1 MAARVIKIP
10 PEAVD
15 FDVRGFQA
23 RDPAARQLLE
33 LHGLSFA
40 TGFNAAIAT
49 PASFLAARLEQVA
62 YEERGFAFEGAG
74 MALALLDLLV
84 PVRRCRVAAF
94 LANEGSPHVYM
105 IHVGAGWAL
114 ARLGRRPWGR
124 LRLDPLLRWLALD
137 GYGFHEA
144 FFDPTSVVRRH
155 RLPWQIRGESRRVF
169 DQGVGR
175 ALWFVDGADPERIAG
190 TIGSFEEHRHA
201 DLWSGT
207 GLAAAYAGCID
218 EDGLALLA
226 SLAGGYR
233 LHLAQGAAF
242 AAKARI
248 RAGNLGPHTELACSV
263 IGGVDAAAAARITDQ
278 ALEHSGGGDTAADYD
293 RWRGEIRTQLAA

>member
-1 MAARVIKIP
+1 MA
-10 PEAVD
+10 
-15 FDVRGFQA
+15 
-23 RDPAARQLLE
+23 
-33 LHGLSFA
+33 S
-40 TGFNAAIAT
+40 T
-49 PASFLAARLEQVA
+49 
-62 YEERGFAFEGAG
+62 
-74 MALALLDLLV
+74 
-84 PVRRCRVAAF
+84 RR
-94 LANEGSPHVYM
+94 SST
-105 IHVGAGWAL
+105 
-114 ARLGRRPWGR
+114 RRPSCEGTGCPGR
-124 LRLDPLLRWLALD
+124 SAASPA
-137 GYGFHEA
+137 EC
-144 FFDPTSVVRRH
+144 S
-155 RLPWQIRGESRRVF
+155 IRES
-169 DQGVGR
+169 GA

-190 TIGSFEEHRHA
+190 TIGAFEEHRHA

-263 IGGVDAAAAARITDQ
+263 ICGVDAAAAARITDH